1 MSNTGRFAPSPSGD
15 LHVGNLR
22 TALLAWTLAR
32 QTGRRFVLRVEDIDR
47 VREGAAARQVQDLRM
62 LGLDWDGPVQY
73 QSKRR
78 SEHLQALETLRSKG
92 LLFECF
98 CSRKQIREAAVAPN
112 GQVGHYPGTCRNL
125 DAHQRDRKRAELL
138 QQGRRPAWRLS
149 PQVEKWPIED
159 AVWGKRADP
168 IDCVVLQRG
177 DGAVAYNLAA
187 VVDDAHA
194 GVDQVVRA
202 DDLLQTSSTQAYLAH
217 ELGFAQPTYVHVP
230 LVVNARGDRLAKRDG
245 AVTLRDLLALGYS
258 VSDVIET
265 IARSVG
271 VQATTAKQFLH
282 RFELA
287 RMPHSPWVFT
297 PPQALTPPAS
307 QR

>member
-1 MSNTGRFAPSPSGD
+1 M
-15 LHVGNLR
+15 GNLR

-73 QSKRR
+73 QSTRR
-78 SEHLQALETLRSKG
+78 ADHLRALETLRSKG

-138 QQGRRPAWRLS
+138 QQGRRPAWRLN
-149 PQVEKWPIED
+149 PQVETWPIED
-159 AVWGKRADP
+159 AVWGKRTDP

-202 DDLLQTSSTQAYLAH
+202 DDLLQTSATQAYLAH
-217 ELGFAQPTYVHVP
+217 ELGFTQPTYVHVP

-245 AVTLRDLLALGYS
+245 AVTLRDLLTLGYS
-258 VSDVIET
+258 VSDVTEI

-297 PPQALTPPAS
+297 PPQVLTPPAS